1 MLFWVFVMDTPGV
14 NTPWKKAAAEQK
26 AAEERAAK
34 RLEKLKPQQSEDSK
48 DVEAQ
53 KSEEDEEDDDVNIP
67 EEMPEDALFIPLW
80 FAHKKPKTFYKG
92 TDPEWQSFV
101 DFSKDRKRSQF
112 IRSAWHLSGV
122 VIFGN

>member
-1 MLFWVFVMDTPGV
+1 MLFWVFILDTPGV
-14 NTPWKKAAAEQK
+14 TTPWKKAAAEEK

-34 RLEKLKPQQSEDSK
+34 RLEKLKPRESGDSK
-48 DVEAQ
+48 DVEGKDVEVTDA
-53 KSEEDEEDDDVNIP
+53 DEEDVDIP

-80 FAHKKPKTFYKG
+80 FARKKPKTFYKG

-112 IRSAWHLSGV
+112 IRSA
-122 VIFGN
+122 